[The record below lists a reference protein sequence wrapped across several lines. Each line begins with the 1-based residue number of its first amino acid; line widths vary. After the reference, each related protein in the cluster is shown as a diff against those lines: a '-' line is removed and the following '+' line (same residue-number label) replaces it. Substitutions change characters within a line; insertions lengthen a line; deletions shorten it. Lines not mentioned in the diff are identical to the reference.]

1 MVFCLG
7 MLAVVVYALS
17 GSRVGGARRRPRRWH
32 LLSSFVSFAAAL
44 AVVWLL
50 FHSGFE
56 QRLRDLGQKTQGPP
70 AQTPGGRQQ
79 QPTAVRNARLRWDEV
94 AVVLAVLAGAAIV
107 VVARRQAKRAPRPW
121 LRERDDA
128 LSQALD
134 DSLDDL
140 RDDPDLRRAIVAAYS
155 RMERALARSGI
166 PRRPAEAPFEYI
178 ERALAD
184 LETSAESAKRLTAL
198 FEWAKFSHHEPGPE
212 MRDEAIAA
220 LVDVRDELRRAAG
233 EPVSA

>member
-1 MVFCLG
+1 
-7 MLAVVVYALS
+7 
-17 GSRVGGARRRPRRWH
+17 
-32 LLSSFVSFAAAL
+32 
-44 AVVWLL
+44 
-50 FHSGFE
+50 
-56 QRLRDLGQKTQGPP
+56 
-70 AQTPGGRQQ
+70 
-79 QPTAVRNARLRWDEV
+79 
-94 AVVLAVLAGAAIV
+94 
-107 VVARRQAKRAPRPW
+107 
-121 LRERDDA
+121 
-128 LSQALD
+128 
-134 DSLDDL
+134 
-140 RDDPDLRRAIVAAYS
+140 
-155 RMERALARSGI
+155 MERALARSGI